1 MILRIILISII
12 FIPLVLIFC
21 KYIGVEDRFKEY
33 KDNSDI
39 R

>member
-1 MILRIILISII
+1 MVTRIILISVL
-12 FIPLVLIFC
+12 FIPVVIIIC
-21 KYIGVEDRFKEY
+21 KNIGVEDRFKEY

>member
-1 MILRIILISII
+1 MVTRIILISVL
-12 FIPLVLIFC
+12 FIPVVIIIC
-21 KYIGVEDRFKEY
+21 KYIGVEDRLKEY